1 MDGKTQ
7 TIQSGLSME
16 FNYESYFTKYKDLA
30 FNDDIHA
37 SLDDFKE
44 LALKVKTL
52 DAKML
57 FAGNG
62 ASAAISAH
70 AAVDFTKQAKV
81 RGITFNEAD
90 LITCYSNDYGYENW
104 MSEAIKSYYKPN
116 DVVVLTSVSGESPS
130 IVNAAITARKLG
142 LRVVTFSGRSNS
154 NSLKSHGDINFWVD
168 SNAYNIV
175 ECIHMIWVT
184 TVIDAIVG
192 KAEYEV

>member
-1 MDGKTQ
+1 
-7 TIQSGLSME
+7 ME
-16 FNYESYFTKYKDLA
+16 FNYETYFNTYRKLA
-30 FNDDIHA
+30 FNDEIYNL
-37 SLDDFKE
+37 LDQFKN
-44 LALKVKTL
+44 LANEVKNNN
-52 DAKML
+52 AKII

-70 AAVDFTKQAKV
+70 AAVDFTKQAKI

-90 LITCYSNDYGYENW
+90 LITCFSNDYGYENW
-104 MSEAIKSYYKPN
+104 ISEAIKSYGKNN

-130 IVNAAITARKLG
+130 IINAAITAKERG
-142 LRVVTFSGRSNS
+142 FTVVTFSGRSAANK
-154 NSLKSHGDINFWVD
+154 LKSIGDINFWVD

-192 KAEYEV
+192 KAEYEVSFK